1 MHIARSF
8 TFVLAGLFAGV
19 ALVVSCSDD
28 SPGNVD
34 ADTCNCPAAEPP
46 ITGRIKVV
54 DGFQTIAANS
64 TGGQGVECPEGS
76 VLLSGSCTTD
86 TVNPL
91 RDVTLS
97 QSGFYSPGREWN
109 CWFKNNEATP
119 VTIKVSVRCL
129 APAQ

>member
-1 MHIARSF
+1 MRIAHPF
-8 TFVLAGLFAGV
+8 ALVLAGLVAGV
-19 ALVVSCSDD
+19 LLVVSCSDD

-34 ADTCNCPAAEPP
+34 ADTCNCPTAEPP
-46 ITGRIKVV
+46 IAGRITVV
-54 DGFQTIAANS
+54 DGFQAIPANS
-64 TGGQGVECPEGS
+64 TGGQSVECPAGA

-86 TVNPL
+86 MVNPL

-97 QSGFYSPGREWN
+97 QSGFYEPGRAWS
-109 CWFKNNEATP
+109 CKFKNNEATP